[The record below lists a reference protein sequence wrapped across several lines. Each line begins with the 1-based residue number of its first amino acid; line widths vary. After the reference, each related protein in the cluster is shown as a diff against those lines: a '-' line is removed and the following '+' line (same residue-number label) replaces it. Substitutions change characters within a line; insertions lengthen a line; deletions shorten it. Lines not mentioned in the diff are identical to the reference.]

1 VIYYSESAFI
11 YRAIYGR
18 TTQKTINDKRAA
30 AMKPNVN
37 VKTLS
42 LSTLGLHNSLKVTL
56 SVLALFSSASWALD
70 FGPDN
75 MFSLTGFAKAEV
87 GRGSHQCIDCQRF
100 PGEDK
105 QRLWADEVV
114 PGREYK
120 TANTHVTLFQPYLG
134 AKYDLGSGYKLSGL
148 LSQRW
153 RDGKVD
159 IKGSLYEKNVA
170 LAHEDYGRL
179 AYGAMTTR
187 GWSLADY
194 PYGSNI
200 GLAEVWGSSG
210 AGYGMVGKTLRYTTR
225 QLDVFDGDLVLEGS
239 YDRGNTTFKTHKPR
253 FIELYSQY
261 HKGDLVIDA
270 MYQDARNG
278 KPVAW
283 GHAPFSGL
291 TDNAADDAKLGGS
304 GQSIAMAMA
313 RYQIDS
319 KIEVSGGIRRNRWS
333 GAYAVITEPGAAA
346 QWNSMFNVDW
356 NGTLNGVSNPGYA
369 ATSTDLML
377 GARYRMAPWL
387 FSAGFV
393 HLGTAK
399 SNNPSERG
407 QSNAATIG
415 ALGAQYD
422 VGNGVQVYA
431 GVGAIQY
438 KKLGLSPISMPGN
451 AAFTKVDS
459 RVNKNGNW
467 LNIGVVYT
475 F

>member
-1 VIYYSESAFI
+1 VIYYYESAFI
-11 YRAIYGR
+11 NHHRPLAYFKINGLFIMNSIQTAQLPPAFRASPLIVLLIG
-18 TTQKTINDKRAA
+18 TF
-30 AMKPNVN
+30 
-37 VKTLS
+37 
-42 LSTLGLHNSLKVTL
+42 GLYAGESR
-56 SVLALFSSASWALD
+56 ALD
-70 FGPDN
+70 FGPDG
-75 MFSLTGFAKAEV
+75 MFSLTGFAKAELA
-87 GRGSHQCIDCQRF
+87 RGSHHCVDCQRF
-100 PGEDK
+100 PEEDK
-105 QRLWADEVV
+105 QRLWADELV

-120 TANTHVTLFQPYLG
+120 TTNTHVTLLQPYLG
-134 AKYDLGSGYKLSGL
+134 AKYDIGGGFKVAGL
-148 LSQRW
+148 LSQRL

-159 IKGSLYEKNVA
+159 ITGSWYEKNIA
-170 LAHEDYGRL
+170 INHEDYGRL
-179 AYGAMTTR
+179 AFGAMTTR

-200 GLAEVWGSSG
+200 GLAEAWGSSG

-225 QLDVFDGDLVLEGS
+225 QLDLLDGDLVLEAS
-239 YDRGNTTFKTHKPR
+239 YDRGNTAFKTHKPR
-253 FIELYSQY
+253 FVELYGQF
-261 HKGDLVIDA
+261 HKGDLVVDA

-291 TDNAADDAKLGGS
+291 TDNAADDSKLGGS

-313 RYQIDS
+313 RYQVDS

-333 GAYAVITEPGAAA
+333 GAYAVITVPGAGA

-356 NGTLNGVSNPGYA
+356 NGSLNGVPNPGYA

-387 FSAGFV
+387 FSAGLM
-393 HLGTAK
+393 HLGAAK
-399 SNNPSERG
+399 TNNPSERG

-422 VGNGVQVYA
+422 VGQGVQVYA
-431 GVGAIQY
+431 GVGAIRY
-438 KKLGLSPISMPGN
+438 KRLGLSPMSMPGN
-451 AAFTKVDS
+451 AAFTNVDS
-459 RVNKNGNW
+459 RVNQSGNW
-467 LNIGVVYT
+467 LNMGAVYT